1 MEKHK
6 YSLYELTAEYE
17 ALLGFMEDPDVDQQA
32 LEDTLE
38 GLSGEIEDKADGYGR
53 VIKQVEADRDAIA
66 VEIARLMYRK
76 QNLDKKL
83 DSMKE
88 HLKQAMIL
96 MDKRKID
103 TGLFRFS
110 VRKNPDRVVLDE
122 KDVYKIPEQYLK
134 YKEPDV
140 DRVAIKEDLKAGK
153 DLGGIAHLEQTESL
167 RMA

>member
-1 MEKHK
+1 MG
-6 YSLYELTAEYE
+6 STLYELTAEYQ
-17 ALLGFMEDPDVDQQA
+17 ALLNFMEDPDVDQQA

-38 GLSGEIEDKADGYGR
+38 SLTGEIEDKADGYGR
-53 VIKQVEADRDAIA
+53 VITQVEADRDALSN
-66 VEIARLMYRK
+66 EITRLMAKR
-76 QNLDKKL
+76 QALDKKL
-83 DSMKE
+83 NQMKE

-110 VRKNPDRVVLDE
+110 VRKNPEKVVLDQT
-122 KDVYKIPEQYLK
+122 DVYKLPEQYLK

-140 DRVAIKEDLKAGK
+140 DKTAIKEDLKAGK
-153 DLGGIAHLEQTESL
+153 DLSGIAHLEQTESL

>member
-1 MEKHK
+1 M
-6 YSLYELTAEYE
+6 STLYDLTAEYQ
-17 ALLGFMEDPDVDQQA
+17 ALLSFMEDPDVDPQA
-32 LEDTLE
+32 IEDTLE
-38 GLSGEIEDKADGYGR
+38 SLTGEIEDKADGYGR
-53 VIKQVEADRDAIA
+53 VITQVEADRDALTS
-66 VEIARLMYRK
+66 EITRLMAKR
-76 QNLDKKL
+76 QALDKKL
-83 DSMKE
+83 DQMKE

-110 VRKNPDRVVLDE
+110 VRKNPEKVVLDQT
-122 KDVYKIPEQYLK
+122 DVYKLPEQYLK

-153 DLGGIAHLEQTESL
+153 DLSGIAHLEQTESL

>member
-1 MEKHK
+1 MT
-6 YSLYELTAEYE
+6 LFELTAEYQT
-17 ALLGFMEDPDVDQQA
+17 LLNVMEDPDVDPQA

-38 GLSGEIEDKADGYGR
+38 GLSGEIEEKADGYGR

-76 QNLDKKL
+76 QSLDKKL

-110 VRKNPDRVVLDE
+110 VRKNPEKVVLDQT
-122 KDVYKIPEQYLK
+122 DVYKLPEQYLK
-134 YKEPDV
+134 Y
-140 DRVAIKEDLKAGK
+140 
-153 DLGGIAHLEQTESL
+153 
-167 RMA
+167 

>member
-1 MEKHK
+1 MT
-6 YSLYELTAEYE
+6 LFELTAEYQT
-17 ALLGFMEDPDVDQQA
+17 LLNFMEDPDVDPQA

-110 VRKNPDRVVLDE
+110 VRKNPEKVVLDE
-122 KDVYKIPEQYLK
+122 ADVYKLPENYLK
-134 YKEPDV
+134 YKTPEV
-140 DRVAIKEDLKAGK
+140 DKTAIKEDIKAGK
-153 DLGGIAHLEQTESL
+153 DLTGIAHLEQTESL
-167 RMA
+167 LIK

>member
-1 MEKHK
+1 MNRT
-6 YSLYELTAEYE
+6 LYELTSEYE

-38 GLSGEIEDKADGYGR
+38 GLSGEIEEKADGYGR

-66 VEIARLMYRK
+66 VEIARLMYKK

-110 VRKNPDRVVLDE
+110 VRKNPEKVVLDQT
-122 KDVYKIPEQYLK
+122 DVYKLPEQYLK

-140 DRVAIKEDLKAGK
+140 DKAAIKEDLKAGK
-153 DLGGIAHLEQTESL
+153 DLSGIAHLEQTESL
-167 RMA
+167 MMA